1 MILVNRA
8 PWTNWHSVFMALA
21 DKPFPHRVVKP
32 TDMVRRMQQCSQRL
46 MPLLRARLSHPT
58 SPLIE
63 PKSSPTTGEATT
75 CFVSHGTLG
84 IVDLGASQTVIG
96 EHQVSE
102 LTAQLP
108 GHVQVQEVPCRTI
121 FRFGN
126 SSTVE
131 CNRALLVPLGPYK
144 VKICVVPSRT
154 PFLLSNNVFR
164 KLDASIHT
172 ATDSVYF
179 GKLGFGLPLTLS
191 EKKLYLLDFAQLI
204 SRAHQTPVKQ
214 IETKEETILQSSDSR
229 IGFGSSRTSCP
240 RSGDSEHEGRDADE
254 PPLRL
259 SCPMTVKCDHKTRPT
274 PVFAMASMSKTPT
287 LADRF
292 KALHSRQEFPPI
304 RRPCRWKSWLR
315 PRSHLAKPRRV
326 RPVSKSLRTVAMS
339 HGSWDITRIP
349 PSRYTKPS

>member
-1 MILVNRA
+1 MQN
-8 PWTNWHSVFMALA
+8 SF
-21 DKPFPHRVVKP
+21 PFW
-32 TDMVRRMQQCSQRL
+32 Q
-46 MPLLRARLSHPT
+46 
-58 SPLIE
+58 
-63 PKSSPTTGEATT
+63 
-75 CFVSHGTLG
+75 
-84 IVDLGASQTVIG
+84 
-96 EHQVSE
+96 
-102 LTAQLP
+102 
-108 GHVQVQEVPCRTI
+108 
-121 FRFGN
+121 
-126 SSTVE
+126 

-240 RSGDSEHEGRDADE
+240 RSGDSEREGRDADE

-259 SCPMTVKCDHKTRPT
+259 SCPSPDSEVRSQDPT
-274 PVFAMASMSKTPT
+274 DSGV
-287 LADRF
+287 
-292 KALHSRQEFPPI
+292 
-304 RRPCRWKSWLR
+304 C
-315 PRSHLAKPRRV
+315 
-326 RPVSKSLRTVAMS
+326 
-339 HGSWDITRIP
+339 HGIHVEDSDLG
-349 PSRYTKPS
+349 